1 MFSKL
6 NFILLIAVTLSALY
20 MTDLRLGIKR
30 ETHLY
35 GKGQE
40 EEIRLNQDRAEL
52 EYERSKHADERQVI
66 QAAEKLNM
74 HAPTSE
80 ETIAIYGNQ

>member
-6 NFILLIAVTLSALY
+6 NFVLLVAVTLSALY
-20 MTDLRLGIKR
+20 VTDLRMSIKR
-30 ETHLY
+30 QTHLY

-52 EYERSKHADERQVI
+52 MYERSKHSDAQQVE
-66 QAAEKLNM
+66 QAALQMKM
-74 HAPTSE
+74 RKPTPE
-80 ETIAIYGNQ
+80 ETVALHN

>member
-6 NFILLIAVTLSALY
+6 NFLLLLAVTLSALY
-20 MTDLRLGIKR
+20 VADLRMGIKR
-30 ETHLY
+30 QTHLY

-52 EYERSKHADERQVI
+52 LYEQSKHSDTQQVL
-66 QAAEKLNM
+66 QAAEQMNM
-74 HAPTSE
+74 RKPE
-80 ETIAIYGNQ
+80 PNETIPLRINE

>member
-6 NFILLIAVTLSALY
+6 NFVLLVAVTLSALY
-20 MTDLRLGIKR
+20 ATDLRMNIKR
-30 ETHLY
+30 QTHLY

-52 EYERSKHADERQVI
+52 MYERSKYSETQQVE
-66 QAAEKLNM
+66 QAALQMKM
-74 HAPTSE
+74 RKPKQD
-80 ETIAIYGNQ
+80 ETVALYN